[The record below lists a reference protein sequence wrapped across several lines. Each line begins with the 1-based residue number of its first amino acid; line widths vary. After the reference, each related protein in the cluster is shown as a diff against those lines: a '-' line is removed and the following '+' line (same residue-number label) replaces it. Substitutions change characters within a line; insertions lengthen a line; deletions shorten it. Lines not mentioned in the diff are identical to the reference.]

1 MTVINYLMNKYILT
15 RQGAKD
21 LIKSIIYTVI
31 LNICL
36 ALPMGLYVL
45 LLDDFI
51 HSFEYSTAVT
61 ANLTYYLLAII
72 IITAILLIV
81 EWKQYHFMYNT
92 TYIESEKMR
101 VNLAEKIRKL
111 PLSFF
116 ENRNL
121 SDLSSMIMSD
131 CTDIEHLISHAL
143 PALYGSVISMIIIT
157 AGLACID
164 YRLTAALIWVIPVS
178 FILIILTRRTQEKH
192 HAELYTRKRK
202 VNHETQELLESIKD
216 LKSYTYDTK
225 YLQKLDNTIADMIHT
240 KTRSEIVTGLGVITS
255 TMILKI
261 GLVSV
266 LLAGSALLIQGQIT
280 LITLVIFL
288 MAASLIYTPLENA
301 LEYLAE
307 IFASATKLDR
317 MREIENMKTEPKNTH
332 CQPDNYD
339 ITFKDVNFAYKENK
353 EVIKNVS
360 FTAKQN
366 QITALIGP
374 SGGGKST
381 ISKLAAKF
389 WSPTGGTVTLGGINL
404 EDMDNEE
411 LLKNYSIVFQDV
423 LLFNNTILENIRIGR
438 KDASDEEVI
447 KAAEIARCNEFVEK
461 LPEGYNTYIGENGTL
476 LSGGQRQRIS
486 IARAILK
493 DAPIILLDEATSFLD
508 VENESLIQEAITNLI
523 QDKTVIII
531 AHRMRTIRN
540 ADKIIVL
547 KDGTVIETGKPDELM
562 KKESTFRKMVEIQN
576 RTSNWQIN

>member
-31 LNICL
+31 LNISL

-61 ANLTYYLLAII
+61 ANLAYYLLAII

-143 PALYGSVISMIIIT
+143 PALYGSIISMIIIT
-157 AGLACID
+157 AGLACIN

-225 YLQKLDNTIADMIHT
+225 YLQKLDNTIEDMIHT

-280 LITLVIFL
+280 LITLIIFL

-317 MREIENMKTEPKNTH
+317 MREIENMKTK
-332 CQPDNYD
+332 PDN
-339 ITFKDVNFAYKENK
+339 
-353 EVIKNVS
+353 
-360 FTAKQN
+360 
-366 QITALIGP
+366 
-374 SGGGKST
+374 
-381 ISKLAAKF
+381 
-389 WSPTGGTVTLGGINL
+389 
-404 EDMDNEE
+404 
-411 LLKNYSIVFQDV
+411 
-423 LLFNNTILENIRIGR
+423 R
-438 KDASDEEVI
+438 
-447 KAAEIARCNEFVEK
+447 
-461 LPEGYNTYIGENGTL
+461 TY
-476 LSGGQRQRIS
+476 
-486 IARAILK
+486 
-493 DAPIILLDEATSFLD
+493 
-508 VENESLIQEAITNLI
+508 
-523 QDKTVIII
+523 
-531 AHRMRTIRN
+531 RTIRRR
-540 ADKIIVL
+540 KIHNI
-547 KDGTVIETGKPDELM
+547 KTGSKILESNRWNSNIRRNKP
-562 KKESTFRKMVEIQN
+562 R
-576 RTSNWQIN
+576 RHG